1 MRLCQTV
8 ERKHL
13 LTEPQRAQTHSPGS
27 VWEGSPALTGTNL
40 QHRAS
45 RTAAK
50 GQERPFPACRP
61 PAKEGL
67 GYWYPVP
74 NPNSSQGTQLA
85 RALWRKPLLTETGR
99 MGRKGISI
107 WGMKMSIVQRRLKL
121 SEAQTDLG
129 RRGNGVFIR
138 NSPYHG
144 F

>member
-1 MRLCQTV
+1 M
-8 ERKHL
+8 ERKCL
-13 LTEPQRAQTHSPGS
+13 LKEPQRAQTHSPGP

-61 PAKEGL
+61 PSKEGL
-67 GYWYPVP
+67 GYWHPVP

-85 RALWRKPLLTETGR
+85 RAIWRKPLLTETWETGEKR
-99 MGRKGISI
+99 YFY
-107 WGMKMSIVQRRLKL
+107 
-121 SEAQTDLG
+121 LG
-129 RRGNGVFIR
+129 NEDEQGSKKTRVIRSPDRPMEKGNGVFIR
-138 NSPYHG
+138 NSPDHG